1 MKDDFKDQVWDERDP
16 SPWLALYLDQSTPL
30 PDEVKA
36 AWLRDCSSG
45 SRQYFLP
52 AMRPLA
58 RLSMIL
64 IQALKIFLPRRW
76 AHSIFLHRLLAF
88 GMKRFLS
95 PEANWLIMRHFHL
108 GSQVLQFVAANSP
121 TKVSTSPLFP
131 QEIDDVKDE
140 LFLKHDLNLFNFVI
154 RLNKALR
161 ENNQELVPVPEP
173 DFSMIREPD
182 LKLED
187 MPHGRFNVIDLQ
199 SAIELYTPIYQLLLT
214 DNDFWRAS
222 NSLQLDETLAI
233 YCAKI
238 LASPEHLVMLN
249 NKHPMVP
256 LSTLYAAYRLVL
268 HGLSTEMLHSLLT
281 RMASGEHPIPARE
294 LAKMH
299 KAADAVMEQQDP
311 ESAI

>member
-161 ENNQELVPVPEP
+161 ADKVSFDDRRIFDAEL
-173 DFSMIREPD
+173 DFSVSENPSLRFNFV
-182 LKLED
+182 
-187 MPHGRFNVIDLQ
+187 PHGAGVLQ
-199 SAIELYTPIYQLLLT
+199 AVVEDSKEGHFMGQL
-214 DNDFWRAS
+214 
-222 NSLQLDETLAI
+222 
-233 YCAKI
+233 
-238 LASPEHLVMLN
+238 
-249 NKHPMVP
+249 
-256 LSTLYAAYRLVL
+256 
-268 HGLSTEMLHSLLT
+268 
-281 RMASGEHPIPARE
+281 
-294 LAKMH
+294 
-299 KAADAVMEQQDP
+299 AVG
-311 ESAI
+311 

>member
-1 MKDDFKDQVWDERDP
+1 MKNEFNDHVWDERDP

-30 PDEVKA
+30 PDDVKA
-36 AWLRDCSSG
+36 AWLRDCSSS
-45 SRQYFLP
+45 SRQFFLP
-52 AMRPLA
+52 AMRPMA

-64 IQALKIFLPRRW
+64 IQALKIFLPKRW
-76 AHSIFLHRLLAF
+76 SHSILLHRMLAF
-88 GMKRFLS
+88 GMKKFLS

-121 TKVSTSPLFP
+121 TKVSTTPLMP
-131 QEIDDVKDE
+131 MEIDDVKEE

-161 ENNQELVPVPEP
+161 ENKQELVPVAEP
-173 DFSMIREPD
+173 DFSMIHEPQ

-187 MPHGRFNVIDLQ
+187 MPRGRFNVIDLQ

-222 NSLQLDETLAI
+222 NSLQLDETLGI

-238 LASPEHLVMLN
+238 LASPEHLVLLN

-256 LSTLYAAYRLVL
+256 DSTLYAAYRLVL
-268 HGLSTEMLHSLLT
+268 HGLS
-281 RMASGEHPIPARE
+281 
-294 LAKMH
+294 
-299 KAADAVMEQQDP
+299 
-311 ESAI
+311 